1 VCAVYSSSFDFDSV
15 TVSVLRA
22 SVLLPKDFP
31 FLSKIFSFL
40 LVSWI
45 SPLKSVF
52 VSFIWPAAGSV
63 LLLSRESASVP
74 PCRRRHRPEPF
85 SACFVHQSLSWTRS
99 WSRPRSYQLGH
110 RQRPRVRSREPGI
123 AASSASALLRV
134 SPASSAPGMAV
145 SGPSQAPSLLAVAF
159 PLGHFSLLSPAPV
172 RAGSRTRCLGGF
184 LLRS

>member
-1 VCAVYSSSFDFDSV
+1 VCDLYSSSFYFNSV
-15 TVSVLRA
+15 VVSALRA
-22 SVLLPKDFP
+22 SVLLPKDFL

-40 LVSWI
+40 LVSWF

-52 VSFIWPAAGSV
+52 VGFIWPVAESV

-85 SACFVHQSLSWTRS
+85 SAHFVRQSLSWTRS
-99 WSRPRSYQLGH
+99 WSRPRSYRLGH
-110 RQRPRVRSREPGI
+110 RRRPRVRSREPDI

-134 SPASSAPGMAV
+134 SPAGSTREIAISS
-145 SGPSQAPSLLAVAF
+145 PSQAPSLLAVAF
-159 PLGHFSLLSPAPV
+159 HWVVFPCFHRLWSTLVHAP
-172 RAGSRTRCLGGF
+172 GGF